1 MAKSKDKDEDP
12 DKVLA
17 EHLEML
23 TKMKRSLLDL
33 GEQFVE
39 ERPDIAHLLLQISRS
54 VSLSSRRLVT
64 VWKKYVRRP

>member
-1 MAKSKDKDEDP
+1 MAKSKDKDDSPEL
-12 DKVLA
+12 VLA

-23 TKMKRSLLDL
+23 TKMKRALLDL

-54 VSLSSRRLVT
+54 VSLSTRRLVAT
-64 VWKKYVRRP
+64 WKKHIKP